1 MRFYRIADS
10 RYSPESGDG
19 ARLHG
24 GRWNSPGR
32 AVIYACETQTG
43 AMLEKL
49 VHTNGRMPKHQ
60 VCVTYEAPNALKT
73 ISIEPDTVP
82 DWGKADM
89 IASRASGDAWLASGA
104 SAILRVPSVV
114 FSVEHNVLLNPG
126 HPDFAKV
133 RIVSIEAV
141 RWDDR
146 LFEERPPKSRSGD

>member
-10 RYSPESGDG
+10 RHSPESGEG

-60 VCVTYEAPNALKT
+60 VCVTFEAPDSLKVST
-73 ISIEPDTVP
+73 LEPKDAP
-82 DWGKADM
+82 EWDAQDM
-89 IASRASGDAWLASGA
+89 VASRNAGDAWIGKAQTA
-104 SAILRVPSVV
+104 VLRVPSVV
-114 FSVEHNVLLNPG
+114 FGAERNVLINPD
-126 HPDFAKV
+126 HPDFRRIKV
-133 RIVSIEAV
+133 SSVEPV
-141 RWDDR
+141 RWDER
-146 LFEERPPKSRSGD
+146 LFEEKPARSKS

>member
-1 MRFYRIADS
+1 MRFYRIADF

-32 AVIYACETQTG
+32 SVIYACETATG

-60 VCVTYEAPNALKT
+60 VCVTYEAPNALKA
-73 ISIEPDTVP
+73 ISIEPAAVP
-82 DWGKADM
+82 GWEKADM
-89 IASRASGDAWLASGA
+89 IASRASGDAWLASGE

-114 FSVEHNVLLNPG
+114 FSVEHNVLLNSG
-126 HPDFAKV
+126 HQDFAKV
-133 RIVSIEAV
+133 RVVSIEPV

-146 LFEERPPKSRSGD
+146 LFEQPR

>member
-32 AVIYACETQTG
+32 SVIYACETATG

-60 VCVTYEAPNALKT
+60 ACVTYEAPNALKA
-73 ISIEPDTVP
+73 ISIEPAAVP
-82 DWGKADM
+82 GWEKADM
-89 IASRASGDAWLASGA
+89 IASRASGDAWLASGE

-114 FSVEHNVLLNPG
+114 FSVEHNVLLNSG
-126 HPDFAKV
+126 HQDFAKV
-133 RIVSIEAV
+133 QVVSIEPV

-146 LFEERPPKSRSGD
+146 LFEQPR

>member
-10 RYSPESGDG
+10 RHAPEGGEG

-60 VCVTYEAPNALKT
+60 VCVTFEAPDSLATTRLDANATKG
-73 ISIEPDTVP
+73 
-82 DWGKADM
+82 WAGADM
-89 IASRASGDAWLASGA
+89 IASRQAGDAWLEAA
-104 SAILRVPSVV
+104 RTAVLFVPSVV
-114 FSVEHNVLLNPG
+114 FDVERNVLLNPS
-126 HPDFAKV
+126 HPDFRRIKV
-133 RIVSIEAV
+133 VGIGPV
-141 RWDDR
+141 RWDER
-146 LFEERPPKSRSGD
+146 LFEARPR

>member
-10 RYSPESGDG
+10 RHSPESGEG

-24 GRWNSPGR
+24 GRWNSPGH
-32 AVIYACETQTG
+32 AVIYACETMTG

-60 VCVTYEAPNALKT
+60 VCMTYEAPNALKAV
-73 ISIEPDTVP
+73 SVEPDSVP
-82 DWGKADM
+82 GWNEPDM
-89 IASRASGDAWLASGA
+89 IASRAAGDAWLASSD

-114 FSVEHNVLLNPG
+114 FSVERNVLLNPA

-133 RIVSIEAV
+133 RVVATEPV

-146 LFEERPPKSRSGD
+146 LLEVKPARSKSEG

>member
-10 RYSPESGDG
+10 RHSPETGEG

-32 AVIYACETQTG
+32 AVIYACETMTG

-60 VCVTYEAPNALKT
+60 VGVTYEAPNALKA
-73 ISIEPDTVP
+73 IAVEPEAVP
-82 DWGKADM
+82 DWSTADM
-89 IASRASGDAWLASGA
+89 IASRAAGDAWLAAGE

-114 FSVEHNVLLNPG
+114 FSVERNVLLNPG
-126 HPDFAKV
+126 HEDFAKIKV
-133 RIVSIEAV
+133 VSVEPV

-146 LFEERPPKSRSGD
+146 LFEEPRAR

>member
-10 RYSPESGDG
+10 RHSPESGEG

-60 VCVTYEAPNALKT
+60 VCVTFEAPDSLKVAT
-73 ISIEPDTVP
+73 LESKDAP
-82 DWGKADM
+82 DWDAQDMVGSRKA
-89 IASRASGDAWLASGA
+89 GDAWIEKARTVV
-104 SAILRVPSVV
+104 LRVPSVV
-114 FSVEHNVLLNPG
+114 FDAERNVLINPD
-126 HPDFAKV
+126 HPDFKRIKV
-133 RIVSIEAV
+133 ASVEPV
-141 RWDDR
+141 RWDER
-146 LFEERPPKSRSGD
+146 LFEEKPARSKS

>member
-10 RYSPESGDG
+10 RHSPESGEG

-24 GRWNSPGR
+24 GRWNSPGQ
-32 AVIYACETQTG
+32 AVIYACETMTG

-60 VCVTYEAPNALKT
+60 VAVTYEAPNALKAV
-73 ISIEPDTVP
+73 SVEPDSVP
-82 DWGKADM
+82 GWGTPDM
-89 IASRASGDAWLASGA
+89 IASRAAGDAWLASGE

-114 FSVEHNVLLNPG
+114 FGVERNVLLNPG
-126 HPDFAKV
+126 HADFKRIKV
-133 RIVSIEAV
+133 VGAEPV

-146 LFEERPPKSRSGD
+146 LFEERPAK

>member
-10 RYSPESGDG
+10 RHSPESGEG

-32 AVIYACETQTG
+32 AVIYACETMTG

-60 VCVTYEAPNALKT
+60 VCVTYEAPNALKAV
-73 ISIEPDTVP
+73 SVEPDSVP
-82 DWGKADM
+82 GWNEPNM
-89 IASRASGDAWLASGA
+89 IASRAAGDAWLASSD

-114 FSVEHNVLLNPG
+114 FSVERNILLNPV

-133 RIVSIEAV
+133 RVVATEPV

-146 LFEERPPKSRSGD
+146 LFEVKPARSKSEG